1 MYVSLVLN
9 CNMEEM
15 MKIEERVMNTFLT
28 YVHVYKWLKRVSEM
42 SNCTY
47 SMHRTAQGQRQI
59 EREREGWVP
68 GVEWKE

>member
-1 MYVSLVLN
+1 
-9 CNMEEM
+9 MEEM

-47 SMHRTAQGQRQI
+47 RMHRTAQGQRQI
-59 EREREGWVP
+59 EREREREREKG
-68 GVEWKE
+68 GFLGLSGRSKRE